1 MCAALVRSGLG
12 VRRIRTYGRQDGLRT
27 SPQQPNR
34 PGFPLYRSGG
44 SNVVTRLLLADRAQ
58 NVVIAALPVFEK
70 ARERGSELS
79 WEQACP
85 DELLIELPN
94 RLSMTRV
101 AVSVGQ
107 VKRADSMKRSVVGSR
122 YGIIPGSFAQEN
134 LRDA

>member
-1 MCAALVRSGLG
+1 MWCWGGWGRGWEDESAPTGGRMGSTLSLG
-12 VRRIRTYGRQDGLRT
+12 CLMGPDSRYYL
-27 SPQQPNR
+27 S
-34 PGFPLYRSGG
+34 SG
-44 SNVVTRLLLADRAQ
+44 SNVVTRLLLADCAQ
-58 NVVIAALPVFEK
+58 NVVVAALPVFEK

-85 DELLIELPN
+85 DELLIELPY

-107 VKRADSMKRSVVGSR
+107 VKRADSMKRSVIGAR